1 MSKATLLYMKE
12 RPVNSESQTS
22 QSNPRS
28 HNSAGAVGKEQKRPD
43 SRSNSDM
50 PMPSSRD
57 SAKPNV
63 NTGSRGQL
71 LDGSAEADRLG
82 IHTPSHSPPPERPV
96 HDEGGVAANSS
107 AKEHNVDIT
116 GNKVM
121 ALRARRQFRRQ
132 NKLITG
138 SNHRTT
144 MGIFG
149 ATFAHIYY
157 MIRTSP
163 SQLRSS
169 IDALQEVGLFRLY
182 HYAKSLCLFRNV
194 APGHYHV
201 NQYPQDVAWL
211 SAMRYAKR
219 SVFMFVLP
227 LL

>member
-12 RPVNSESQTS
+12 RPVNIESQGS

-28 HNSAGAVGKEQKRPD
+28 HNSARAVGKEQKRLD
-43 SRSNSDM
+43 SRRNSDM

-57 SAKPNV
+57 SAGPNIKIS
-63 NTGSRGQL
+63 SRDQL

-82 IHTPSHSPPPERPV
+82 IHTPFHSPPPERPV
-96 HDEGGVAANSS
+96 HDEGGMEPDSA

-116 GNKVM
+116 GKKVM
-121 ALRARRQFRRQ
+121 ALRARRQFPRQ
-132 NKLITG
+132 NALITG
-138 SNHRTT
+138 SNGRTM

-149 ATFAHIYY
+149 ATFAHIYC
-157 MIRTSP
+157 MILTSP
-163 SQLRSS
+163 SRLRLS
-169 IDALQEVGLFRLY
+169 IDALQEVGPLRLY
-182 HYAKSLCLFRNV
+182 HYAKSPWLFRNV

-211 SAMRYAKR
+211 SAMSYAKR